1 MPQHNERIRIII
13 SNIRANTNQV
23 VAVLASEIRTA
34 LVKANPVDTGWARAN
49 WIPSIGRPFRGNN
62 RQLSQEARRS
72 RASGAEAQGDAATNQ
87 ISSRYDT
94 SQGSVYIS
102 NNVPYITPLNERG
115 SSRSGGV
122 SGVGAGPLWI
132 QSTINATV
140 ARVRSRLTRS

>member
-1 MPQHNERIRIII
+1 MPQHNQRIRIII
-13 SNIRANTNQV
+13 SNIRTNTNQV

-62 RQLSQEARRS
+62 RQLNETSRRT
-72 RASGAEAQGDAATNQ
+72 RAPSAEAQGDAATNQ
-87 ISSRYDT
+87 ISSQYDT

-102 NNVPYITPLNERG
+102 NNVPYITALNERG
-115 SSRSGGV
+115 SRRSGG
-122 SGVGAGPLWI
+122 SAGRGVGALWI
-132 QSTINATV
+132 QSAVNATV